1 MTADIIV
8 VLIIAFS
15 AYIGYKKGFVRAISK
30 LCCFIVAIIA
40 AKLLHPRVTE
50 LVSNSVVGETIRK
63 KVAESYSGYVGGNI
77 PSFMQSIGDQ
87 TANGISELAV
97 SVVSVIAIIIITYF
111 VAKLAAASLNLF
123 AKMPVVSLFNRVI
136 GFAIGALAGLLIAY
150 AVVSLV
156 ILADVQGVEK
166 WMEGSVIAYK
176 MYHENFILNLI
187 F

>member
-30 LCCFIVAIIA
+30 LICFVVAIIA
-40 AKLLHPRVTE
+40 AKLLHPKVTE
-50 LVSNSVVGETIRK
+50 LVSGSVVGETIRE
-63 KVAESYSGYVGGNI
+63 KVAESYSGYVGENI
-77 PSFMQSIGDQ
+77 PSFMQSLGSQ
-87 TANGISELAV
+87 TANGISDLAV
-97 SVVSVIAIIIITYF
+97 SVVSVLAIIVITYF
-111 VAKLAAASLNLF
+111 VAKFVAASLNLV
-123 AKMPVVSLFNRVI
+123 AKAPVVSLFNRVI
-136 GFAIGALAGLLIAY
+136 GFAIGALAGVLIAY